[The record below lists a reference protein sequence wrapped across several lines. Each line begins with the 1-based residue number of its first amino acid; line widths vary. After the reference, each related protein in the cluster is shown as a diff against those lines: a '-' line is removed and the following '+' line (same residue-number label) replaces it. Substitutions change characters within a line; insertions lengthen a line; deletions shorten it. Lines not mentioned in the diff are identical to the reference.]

1 MDFLN
6 GSHPFLEFFLSTRI
20 PQDFE
25 KSRPNPKK
33 YPLKMLLKLLSELG
47 RAREWNRQWLCGYL
61 DYYQDITLENE
72 KAGRLFVRA
81 NLQRPAMHFS
91 PYSVIVRVRIYFSL
105 AYIRVSAL

>member
-1 MDFLN
+1 
-6 GSHPFLEFFLSTRI
+6 
-20 PQDFE
+20 
-25 KSRPNPKK
+25 
-33 YPLKMLLKLLSELG
+33 MLLKLLSELG
-47 RAREWNRQWLCGYL
+47 RAREWNRQWLWGYL

-81 NLQRPAMHFS
+81 NLQRPAMYFS